1 MSLADVVR
9 RRTRRPVLPDRRVV
23 CEPGNRPVSATGP
36 VAATDA
42 HAVATAFGRIATGR
56 VSPWGRAGSHG
67 LLHRPR
73 SGPTPCRSPA
83 AGARIGGLR
92 SRKVRPR
99 GPEATC
105 ARRPH
110 RRILPLHEGPMQGL
124 ATRFGA
130 DRALSHHLQRPPARK
145 PRSTHASARP
155 ALAIRAPGR
164 VWCAPSRLRS
174 SVGQSA
180 ALIMLRSVVQV
191 HP

>member
-110 RRILPLHEGPMQGL
+110 RRILPLHEGSMRGL

-130 DRALSHHLQRPPARK
+130 DRALSHHLQHPPAR
-145 PRSTHASARP
+145 PGGVTRRRENPAAHTPPPVRPLPSGRRGGYGARP
-155 ALAIRAPGR
+155 PGYVAQLVRAR
-164 VWCAPSRLRS
+164 HS
-174 SVGQSA
+174 
-180 ALIMLRSVVQV
+180 
-191 HP
+191 